1 MENYR
6 SPKAKQGGRRVK
18 ERVAGG
24 KTWGEGVLLEYTL
37 ILKYLSVFWVLILFY
52 LYVTNTADPQ
62 FKLFPS
68 TSLHYDV
75 DETPKEL
82 KSCLFQLAYGKICFS
97 YIQVKVTEPIEKV
110 RWGFTV
116 FSSRIHNLFHLSED
130 LLYLKFLKY
139 SSTFS
144 SYTF

>member
-6 SPKAKQGGRRVK
+6 SPKAKQESEGKGGRRQDLGGGCF
-18 ERVAGG
+18 AGICFDI
-24 KTWGEGVLLEYTL
+24 EISFC
-37 ILKYLSVFWVLILFY
+37 ILSINPFLPLCYKYSRSLSYFH
-52 LYVTNTADPQ
+52 
-62 FKLFPS
+62 S
-68 TSLHYDV
+68 TSLHYYV